1 MRSLPFSIEDLN
13 GGFMKVE
20 GILRVEEENLVF
32 EFQKKDAIVE
42 AYQSELKTESV
53 DLSEISLVEFKR
65 GWFSD
70 KLILHGKRASSFKEL
85 PGKELTERVLK
96 LKKKQRNLAA
106 SISSN
111 LNLRLSEKRLQEL
124 DDKE

>member
-1 MRSLPFSIEDLN
+1 MRSLPFSIENLN

-32 EFQKKDAIVE
+32 EYQKKDAVVE
-42 AYQSELKTESV
+42 AYQSELRTETISI
-53 DLSEISLVEFKR
+53 SELDMLEFKK
-65 GWFSD
+65 GWFSG
-70 KLILHGKRASSFKEL
+70 KLILHGKTARSFGDL

-96 LKKKQRNLAA
+96 VKRKNREVAA

-111 LNLRLSEKRLQEL
+111 LNLRISEQKLNEL
-124 DDKE
+124 ED